1 MEELMA
7 TIAQFQRDVEKTFEK
22 IWTKLATER
31 PLKLGAWEPPADV
44 IDKDNEII
52 VYVDVP
58 GYSKDDVKVR
68 VTDDTVEVMAERK
81 VEAVTGGK
89 YILKQRVREVLYK
102 RIDLPIKV
110 RPEQAKAKMENGVLE
125 IKIPK
130 SETTREVQIVVE

>member
-1 MEELMA
+1 MEEKVLEELMA

-52 VYVDVP
+52 IYVDVP

-68 VTDDTVEVMAERK
+68 VTDDTIEVMAERK
-81 VEAVTGGK
+81 VEAATEGK

-102 RIDLPIKV
+102 RIDL
-110 RPEQAKAKMENGVLE
+110 
-125 IKIPK
+125 
-130 SETTREVQIVVE
+130 